1 MTDGDRDK
9 VITAEVIAKAWK
21 DDAYRAR
28 LIADPE
34 SVLSEAG
41 AKVPPGVN
49 VMVLA
54 NSPTIA
60 NVVIPYAERWEDVE
74 ETFFAGLRKILPLPP
89 GVELRVVQNDKE
101 NRHMVLPLSP
111 DMGELNEEDLMAIAG
126 GGTGA
131 NVNNA
136 VNVNDGA
143 NVNVGGNVNAG
154 VNANAGVDVSVVAV
168 VAT

>member
-34 SVLSEAG
+34 TVLSEAG
-41 AKVPPGVN
+41 AKVPDGLKVT
-49 VMVLA
+49 VLA

-60 NVVIPYAERWEDVE
+60 HAVIPYAERWEDVE
-74 ETFFAGLRKILPLPP
+74 ETFFEGLRKILPLP
-89 GVELRVVQNDKE
+89 GGIELRVVQNIKDH
-101 NRHMVLPLSP
+101 RHMVLPLSP
-111 DMGELNEEDLMAIAG
+111 DMGELSEDDLMAIAG